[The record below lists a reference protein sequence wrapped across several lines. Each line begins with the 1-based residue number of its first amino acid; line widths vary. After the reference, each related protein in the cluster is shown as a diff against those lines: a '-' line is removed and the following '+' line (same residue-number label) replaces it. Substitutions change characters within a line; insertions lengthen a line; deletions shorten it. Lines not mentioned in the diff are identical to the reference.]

1 MRTTAYYLCATLV
14 GIPAIYGL
22 AASLLSLA
30 HVAVPYLLWFDPL
43 LWFGSLVPRM
53 FVYSVPRVLLSVLG
67 YVMLLLFLRRLW
79 LLASGRERVPASF
92 AGFPKALGYVGA
104 FSLGLGV
111 AVLALSMVLKA
122 GSGVPGG
129 MLLIPA
135 IICVPWAFFITEV
148 LSLRGK
154 RVKNAA

>member
-1 MRTTAYYLCATLV
+1 
-14 GIPAIYGL
+14 
-22 AASLLSLA
+22 
-30 HVAVPYLLWFDPL
+30 
-43 LWFGSLVPRM
+43 M
-53 FVYSVPRVLLSVLG
+53 FVYSVPRILLTALG
-67 YVMLLLFLRRLW
+67 YVMLLLFLRRVW
-79 LLASGRERVPASF
+79 LLTSGRERIPPSF

-104 FSLGLGV
+104 CSFGLGV

-154 RVKNAA
+154 RVENAA